1 VIGVRSVHA
10 ARAVAMGSACSRKRG
25 QLVHEDDLYSAR
37 FSKSGSFKWL
47 LHTLPRSNSADVHR
61 RAQEAAPGR
70 CPSLVELCVAKV
82 REDVNSYSDFS
93 LLPRDLSQ
101 QIFNELVECGGL
113 TEASLGAFRDC
124 DLQGMR

>member
-70 CPSLVELCVAKV
+70 CPSLVELCVARV

-101 QIFNELVECGGL
+101 QIFNELVECGGIPWGFPRL
-113 TEASLGAFRDC
+113 
-124 DLQGMR
+124 